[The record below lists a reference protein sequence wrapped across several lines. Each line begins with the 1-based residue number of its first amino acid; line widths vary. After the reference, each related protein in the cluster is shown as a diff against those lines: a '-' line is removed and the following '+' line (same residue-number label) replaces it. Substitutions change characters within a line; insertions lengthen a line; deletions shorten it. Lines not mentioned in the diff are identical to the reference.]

1 MYELTHIKGR
11 TWTIESPA
19 RVGLYQLDDTRVVL
33 IDAGSDKE
41 AGRKIRQ
48 VLDRNHW
55 QLAAIYITHSNADHI
70 GGCRFLQDRTGC
82 RIYEIG
88 RASCRERVF
97 CWV

>member
-1 MYELTHIKGR
+1 MYELKHIKGR

-55 QLAAIYITHSNADHI
+55 QLEAIYITHSNADHI
-70 GGCRFLQDRTGC
+70 GGCRFL
-82 RIYEIG
+82 
-88 RASCRERVF
+88 
-97 CWV
+97 